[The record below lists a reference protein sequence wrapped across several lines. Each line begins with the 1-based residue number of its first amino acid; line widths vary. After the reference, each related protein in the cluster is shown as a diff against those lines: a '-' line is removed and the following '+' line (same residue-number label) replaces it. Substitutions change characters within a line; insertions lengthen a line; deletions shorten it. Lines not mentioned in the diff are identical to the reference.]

1 MASHAMTT
9 LGLEC
14 LGIRLIDV
22 RKLGWKLVAVGAHYH
37 DYEK

>member
-9 LGLEC
+9 FGLKR

-22 RKLGWKLVAVGAHYH
+22 CKLGWKLVAVGAHDH